1 MGIIG
6 CKLLTTGSEKKEAT
20 KGERF
25 EEAKKEMPSGLEK
38 YGPKEWKLRVELAA
52 AYRIAAHMGWDEIIY
67 NHISVRI
74 IEPDGKE
81 AFLINPFG
89 LRFDEVTASSL
100 LKVTADGKVIDPG
113 SSDYGFNYAG
123 FVIHGAIHDA
133 REDIN
138 CIFHTHDK
146 DMQAVSNMKC
156 GLLPLSLEST
166 SIGPVISKTGH
177 PFQGITTDDAE
188 RPALIKALGEK
199 ALILFLNNHGTL
211 ACGKSIPDAFFKMF
225 ILARACSYQVVT
237 MAAVGGDVS
246 KLHLVD
252 EKVREE
258 KNVKK
263 RLAGVAEK
271 GGGREEATSKT
282 DRTFYAMM
290 RMMEQRDP
298 SFMS

>member
-1 MGIIG
+1 
-6 CKLLTTGSEKKEAT
+6 
-20 KGERF
+20 
-25 EEAKKEMPSGLEK
+25 
-38 YGPKEWKLRVELAA
+38 
-52 AYRIAAHMGWDEIIY
+52 
-67 NHISVRI
+67 
-74 IEPDGKE
+74 
-81 AFLINPFG
+81 
-89 LRFDEVTASSL
+89 
-100 LKVTADGKVIDPG
+100 
-113 SSDYGFNYAG
+113 
-123 FVIHGAIHDA
+123 
-133 REDIN
+133 
-138 CIFHTHDK
+138 
-146 DMQAVSNMKC
+146 
-156 GLLPLSLEST
+156 
-166 SIGPVISKTGH
+166 
-177 PFQGITTDDAE
+177 
-188 RPALIKALGEK
+188 
-199 ALILFLNNHGTL
+199 
-211 ACGKSIPDAFFKMF
+211 MF